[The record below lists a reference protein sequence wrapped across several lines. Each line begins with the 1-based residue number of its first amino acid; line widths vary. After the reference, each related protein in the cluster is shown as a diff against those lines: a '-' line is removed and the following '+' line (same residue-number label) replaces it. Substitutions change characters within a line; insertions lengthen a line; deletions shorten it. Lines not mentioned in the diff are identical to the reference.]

1 MQELV
6 SRGVDPYP
14 PSFDLTHTVR
24 EIKASAG
31 SGSVT
36 EGAVST
42 AGRVMAIRRHGGMTF
57 VDLHDDGHKLQCQLR
72 VDVVGEEGYDFLR
85 RYVERGDF
93 LGVSGGLF
101 YTRMGEL
108 TVQAEGFA
116 ILSKALYDLPGS
128 WYGLSRVETRYRQR
142 YLDLLLNPDVR
153 DLFVIR
159 GRVIS
164 GLRAFLDARGFLE
177 VETPLIQEAYG
188 GATARPFTT
197 RVNYLD
203 ETRYLQIS
211 PELYLKRL
219 TIGGY
224 NRVYTICKNFRNEEI
239 DVTHNPEFTMMEC
252 YQAYADYTDIME
264 LTEAMVSTLAT
275 EIHGST
281 VVRYNGARI
290 DLTPPWRRVT
300 MYDALRETAGIDVSG
315 MGDDEVQEFLM
326 DCDPD
331 NYGELMARRGY
342 NRGLFIAQLFDRLC
356 QGSMIQPTFVTDY
369 PKETVPLCK
378 AHRGDPDL
386 IERFELFIS
395 GMEVANAYTELNDP
409 VLQQRLF
416 QEEMR
421 RAEEGDAEAHPYDE
435 GFLEALRYGM
445 PPTGGL
451 GVGIDRLVM
460 LLTDNTSIKETI
472 LFPMMRRREG
482 G

>member
-1 MQELV
+1 
-6 SRGVDPYP
+6 
-14 PSFDLTHTVR
+14 VR
-24 EIKASAG
+24 EITRSAG
-31 SGSVT
+31 SGTVIQGT
-36 EGAVST
+36 VAT

-57 VDLHDDGHKLQCQLR
+57 VDLHDDDHKLQCQLR
-72 VDVVGEEGYDFLR
+72 LDVIGDEWYDFLR

-101 YTRMGEL
+101 YTKMGEL
-108 TVQAEGFA
+108 TIQVERMSL
-116 ILSKALYDLPGS
+116 LSKALYDLPGS

-153 DLFVIR
+153 DLFRIR
-159 GRVIS
+159 SRIIS
-164 GLRAFLDARGFLE
+164 GVRAFMDSRGFLE
-177 VETPLIQEAYG
+177 VETPLIQESYG

-252 YQAYADYTDIME
+252 YQAYADYSDIME
-264 LTEAMVSTLAT
+264 LTEGMISTLAMD
-275 EIHGST
+275 IHGSS
-281 VVRYNGARI
+281 VARYNGARV

-300 MYDALRETAGIDVSG
+300 MYDALSEIAGIDVESL
-315 MGDDEVQEFLM
+315 DDGQVEEILR

-331 NYGELMARRGY
+331 NYRKLMGRRGY
-342 NRGLFIAQLFDRLC
+342 NRGLFIAQLFDHFC
-356 QGSMIQPTFVTDY
+356 QSSLIQPTFVTDY

-378 AHRGDPDL
+378 IHRGDPDL
-386 IERFELFIS
+386 IERFELFIN
-395 GMEVANAYTELNDP
+395 GMEMANAYTELNDP

-416 QEEMR
+416 EEEMS
-421 RAEEGDAEAHPYDE
+421 RARDGDADAHPYDE
-435 GFLEALRYGM
+435 DFLEAMRYGM

-460 LLTDNTSIKETI
+460 LLTNNTSIKETI
-472 LFPMMRRREG
+472 LFPMMRRRENG
-482 G
+482 R